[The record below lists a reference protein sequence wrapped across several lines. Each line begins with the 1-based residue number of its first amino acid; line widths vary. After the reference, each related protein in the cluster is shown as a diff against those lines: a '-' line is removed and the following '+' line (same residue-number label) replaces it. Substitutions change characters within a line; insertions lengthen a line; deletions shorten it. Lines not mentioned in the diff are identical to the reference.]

1 MQNKTQEIKTKKVN
15 SAKEATTSAIKVTDV
30 KKGWHFID
38 AEGKILGR
46 LATDIAKILL
56 GKNKAIFSPNED
68 FGDKVVITNA
78 EKIKVTGKKLT
89 DKKYIWYTG
98 FPHGLREEALKDRL
112 KRNPTDVLRSAIEG
126 MLPKNKLQKV
136 RMRNLY
142 VYAGT
147 EHPHTAHNAAEKKV
161 VKK

>member
-1 MQNKTQEIKTKKVN
+1 MN
-15 SAKEATTSAIKVTDV
+15 SNTTAV
-30 KKGWHFID
+30 KASEFKRNWHFID
-38 AEGKILGR
+38 AQDKVLGR
-46 LATDIAKILL
+46 LATDVAKILL

-112 KRNPTDVLRSAIEG
+112 KRAPTKVLRDAVEG

-147 EHPHTAHNAAEKKV
+147 EHPHAAHTALAGGVDLVER
-161 VKK
+161 